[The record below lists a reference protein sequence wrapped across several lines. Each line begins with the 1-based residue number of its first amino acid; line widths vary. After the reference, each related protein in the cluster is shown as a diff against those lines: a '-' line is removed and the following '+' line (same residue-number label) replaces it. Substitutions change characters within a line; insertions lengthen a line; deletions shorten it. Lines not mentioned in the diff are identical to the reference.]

1 MKDKYNTTT
10 HPNEEVPASRA
21 SSILEHDQL
30 RTSSILGNDQLR
42 ASSIL
47 GNDQLQITDNH
58 ITAAVS
64 LMDDQMNLVEELKE
78 KLSIMNQGNKYLEY
92 VSHQQAQEIELL
104 KGQLDERNST
114 FAQLKTQA
122 S

>member
-1 MKDKYNTTT
+1 LSESEYGEEIKDKYNTTT
-10 HPNEEVPASRA
+10 HPNEEVQAS
-21 SSILEHDQL
+21 
-30 RTSSILGNDQLR
+30 R

-92 VSHQQAQEIELL
+92 VSHQQAKEIELL
-104 KGQLDERNST
+104 KGQMDERNNKYS
-114 FAQLKTQA
+114 QLKTQNNKHVKEN
-122 S
+122 

>member
-1 MKDKYNTTT
+1 MSESEYSEEIKDKYNTTT
-10 HPNEEVPASRA
+10 HPNEEVQSVRA
-21 SSILEHDQL
+21 SSILENDQL
-30 RTSSILGNDQLR
+30 RISSTTGNEQFR

-64 LMDDQMNLVEELKE
+64 LMDDQMNLVEELQE

-92 VSHQQAQEIELL
+92 I
-104 KGQLDERNST
+104 GN
-114 FAQLKTQA
+114 
-122 S
+122 

>member
-1 MKDKYNTTT
+1 MSQSEYGEEIKDKYNTTT

-21 SSILEHDQL
+21 SSILE
-30 RTSSILGNDQLR
+30 NDQLR

-92 VSHQQAQEIELL
+92 VGHQQAQEIELL
-104 KGQLDERNST
+104 KGQLDERNNT
-114 FAQLKTQA
+114 FAQLKTQN